1 MDVICLDISETNHM
15 ATCSLDHSIIFWN
28 SYNAQ
33 EGKRVQIPAD
43 ILEPGS
49 TVQSIRFALKNSN
62 DFLFVFMSNGD
73 MFILETQSETF
84 IEPPDF
90 TEEQGKAE
98 QGNAVIKPY
107 SFGRMPKDAVI
118 DIKRKRNESGIRDS
132 DQIYV
137 IGIGVDEL
145 SASGTM
151 YTLTMADPK
160 IMAPIDLA
168 SGVSKRTVQ
177 RRSMHKKAFSVSD
190 VNIQF
195 VLPKNDHIVSFHI
208 QFLKA

>member
-1 MDVICLDISETNHM
+1 MDVICLDITETNHM

-43 ILEPGS
+43 MLETGS
-49 TVQSIRFALKNSN
+49 TVQSIRFAFKNSN

-90 TEEQGKAE
+90 ESNK
-98 QGNAVIKPY
+98 VIKPY
-107 SFGRMPKDAVI
+107 SFGRIPKEAVV
-118 DIKRKRNESGIRDS
+118 DIKRKRNESKIKDS

-137 IGIGVDEL
+137 IGIGFDEL
-145 SASGTM
+145 SSQGTM
-151 YTLTMADPK
+151 YIMTMADPK

-168 SGVSKRTVQ
+168 SGVPKRVVQ
-177 RRSMHKKAFSVSD
+177 RRSTHKKAFSISD
-190 VNIQF
+190 VNINF
-195 VLPKNDHIVSFHI
+195 HLPKNEHIP
-208 QFLKA
+208 KGP